1 MVTGSQRR
9 GATQSGLGHVV
20 VDGSN
25 IATEGRSA
33 PSLKQLNEAV
43 LAFLKEFPGVTVTV
57 VVDATF
63 GHRIDKKEV
72 AEFQE
77 AIANAE
83 LVTPPAGALGR
94 GDGFVLTIADK
105 VGAAIL
111 SNDSYQEFHDVYGW
125 LFDSGRLI
133 GGKPVPNVGWVF
145 IERSPVRV
153 KNERPASR
161 RTSSA
166 TKSATGSLVRPAT
179 RSATGALPRP
189 VPRVPPARPARG
201 SATPS
206 RPTPKTKSADRAP
219 ERTLDRAPQRTPDR
233 TSERAGERSSGK
245 VPSAVNSAEKY
256 ETFRARHQVGTK
268 VKGSVESY
276 ASHGVYVR
284 IGDVAGY
291 LPLRLMKDP
300 APRTPREHV
309 RIGEALSLAV
319 SGYNDARRSIEVSLM
334 PVDRAVVTRP
344 VAKPA
349 QRGPAKAA
357 AKPTPK
363 PATKS
368 APKPVAKQPSKPATR
383 AAKVVA
389 RTKRTLRRRPA

>member
-1 MVTGSQRR
+1 VVTGPQRR

-43 LAFLKEFPGVTVTV
+43 LAFLNEFPGVTVTV

-105 VGAAIL
+105 VSAAIL

-125 LFDSGRLI
+125 LFDAGRLI

-166 TKSATGSLVRPAT
+166 AKSATGAIARPAT

-189 VPRVPPARPARG
+189 VPRVPPSRPAR
-201 SATPS
+201 SAATAS
-206 RPTPKTKSADRAP
+206 RPTPKTKSSDRAP
-219 ERTLDRAPQRTPDR
+219 ERT
-233 TSERAGERSSGK
+233 SERPTEKVSDRAGERSSGK

-268 VKGSVESY
+268 VKGLVESY

-291 LPLRLMKDP
+291 LPLRLMTDP

-309 RIGEALSLAV
+309 RTGQALSLAV

-334 PVDRAVVTRP
+334 PVDRAVVMKAVTRAGTRNAVKTAPKP
-344 VAKPA
+344 VVK
-349 QRGPAKAA
+349 QA
-357 AKPTPK
+357 AKQAAK
-363 PATKS
+363 PATKLPS
-368 APKPVAKQPSKPATR
+368 RVAKA
-383 AAKVVA
+383 VA
-389 RTKRTLRRRPA
+389 RAKRAPRRHST

>member
-1 MVTGSQRR
+1 MTGSQRR
-9 GATQSGLGHVV
+9 GATQSGLAHVV

-25 IATEGRSA
+25 IATEGRSS

-111 SNDSYQEFHDVYGW
+111 SNDSYQEFHDVHGW
-125 LFDSGRLI
+125 LFDGGRLI

-153 KNERPASR
+153 KSERPASR
-161 RTSSA
+161 RASSA
-166 TKSATGSLVRPAT
+166 TKSATGALLRPTT

-189 VPRVPPARPARG
+189 VPRVPPARPTRA
-201 SATPS
+201 AAAPT
-206 RPTPKTKSADRAP
+206 RPAPKAKSA
-219 ERTLDRAPQRTPDR
+219 
-233 TSERAGERSSGK
+233 ERSVDKTAERSGK
-245 VPSAVNSAEKY
+245 VPSAVNAAERY
-256 ETFRARHQVGTK
+256 ETFRARHAVGTK
-268 VKGSVESY
+268 VKGLVESY

-309 RIGEALSLAV
+309 RIGQALSLAV

-334 PVDRAVVTRP
+334 PVDRAVVT
-344 VAKPA
+344 KPA
-349 QRGPAKAA
+349 AKSVQRGPV
-357 AKPTPK
+357 K
-363 PATKS
+363 PATK
-368 APKPVAKQPSKPATR
+368 APTKPVAKQPPKPPTKPVSR
-383 AAKVVA
+383 TAKAVA

>member
-1 MVTGSQRR
+1 MTGSQRR

-161 RTSSA
+161 RTSGA
-166 TKSATGSLVRPAT
+166 TKSATGALTRPAT

-189 VPRVPPARPARG
+189 VPRVPPSRPARVA
-201 SATPS
+201 ATPT
-206 RPTPKTKSADRAP
+206 RPAPKTKSAERAP
-219 ERTLDRAPQRTPDR
+219 ERASDRGPDR
-233 TSERAGERSSGK
+233 NAERAGERSSGK

-256 ETFRARHQVGTK
+256 EAFRARHQVGTK
-268 VKGSVESY
+268 VKGAVESY

-291 LPLRLMKDP
+291 LPLRLMTDP

-309 RIGEALSLAV
+309 RIGDALSLAV

-334 PVDRAVVTRP
+334 PVDRAVVTRSA
-344 VAKPA
+344 AKPA
-349 QRGPAKAA
+349 QRSAVKTA
-357 AKPTPK
+357 AKSTTKPVAKNAPK
-363 PATKS
+363 PA
-368 APKPVAKQPSKPATR
+368 AKQPSKPVTR